1 MLTKFHNAN
10 TAYSKLSNGRERNKA
25 KNNKASFNF
34 IIQIKFKVRI
44 LPNPSLLPK
53 H

>member
-1 MLTKFHNAN
+1 MLTKLHNAS
-10 TAYSKLSNGRERNKA
+10 TAYSKLRNGRERNKA
-25 KNNKASFNF
+25 KNNKDSFSF
-34 IIQIKFKVRI
+34 ITQIKFKVRI